1 VARSNKKTTPPK
13 PRNSVRKKV
22 ASSARIV
29 ATKAAAV
36 QAEAAVPVYEVR
48 GVSAATAIG
57 GTATSG
63 LWGRAVTQWQLGDWQ
78 GLAEMDLSTL
88 DQDTA
93 RAQLA
98 ALAACAHLQLG
109 DKTEARRCLAAAN
122 RWKCPPQFLVRA
134 LAAGV
139 ETSMAL
145 YHALCGREDK
155 EMRFLRASAGALGG
169 DAALAARARKALSAQ
184 LAGPTPASPT
194 THEQLLP
201 PEPTSLP
208 EIGNDVPLTLEQAI
222 EKAKNEPSPFKPGI
236 NSYAQNFEDV
246 MLWRALGH
254 VEKGFYID
262 IGAQHPVIDSVSK
275 AFYEK
280 GWRGIH
286 VEATPAYAKLLR
298 EDRPDEIVI
307 EAAVSDQ
314 HGSIKFYEIPETG
327 ISTGDAHI
335 AAMHREKGF
344 PVREINVPTLT
355 LADILSIAGEREIH
369 WLKID
374 VEGMEKHVIK
384 GWGHHPNRPWI
395 LVVEAT
401 LPLTTTDSHHEWEHY
416 VIGLDYFYAYNDGL
430 SRFYINRRQSE
441 LLRKFTLPPNVF
453 DNYRLKLQY

>member
-22 ASSARIV
+22 ASSARVV

-36 QAEAAVPVYEVR
+36 KTEAAVPIYEVR
-48 GVSAATAIG
+48 GASAATAIG
-57 GTATSG
+57 GTASSG

-93 RAQLA
+93 RPQLA

-139 ETSMAL
+139 ETSMAR

-155 EMRFLRASAGALGG
+155 EMQFLSASAGAFGG

-184 LAGPTPASPT
+184 LANSTPASP

-201 PEPTSLP
+201 PETTSLP
-208 EIGNDVPLTLEQAI
+208 EIENDVPLTLEQAI
-222 EKAKNEPSPFKPGI
+222 EKSKNEPSPFKPGI
-236 NSYAQNFEDV
+236 TSYAQNFEDV

-254 VEKGFYID
+254 IEKGFYID
-262 IGAQHPVIDSVSK
+262 IGAQHPVMDSVSK
-275 AFYEK
+275 AFYER

-286 VEATPAYAKLLR
+286 VEPNRAYAEMLR
-298 EDRPDEIVI
+298 KDRPDELVI
-307 EAAVSDQ
+307 EAAVSDR
-314 HGSIKFYEIPETG
+314 HGFMAFYEIPETG
-327 ISTGDAHI
+327 LSTGDAAI
-335 AAMHREKGF
+335 ADFHRSKEF
-344 PVREINVPTLT
+344 QVIQRQVPLLT
-355 LADILSIAGEREIH
+355 LDDVLAKAGSRDIH

-374 VEGMEKHVIK
+374 VEGFEKLVIK
-384 GWGHHPNRPWI
+384 GWRNHAIKPWVLVIESTSPNSNRDVSGDWEN
-395 LVVEAT
+395 VVLNLGYEFA
-401 LPLTTTDSHHEWEHY
+401 
-416 VIGLDYFYAYNDGL
+416 YFDGL
-430 SRFYINRRQSE
+430 SKFYVNKKRGR
-441 LLRKFTLPPNVF
+441 LKAAFKTPANTF
-453 DNYRLKLQY
+453 DNFKK